1 MSGLTADE
9 IAFLEKMEK
18 NKQKHREA
26 QAKYRTSKKDVIKEY
41 NKKYYDEQREKLNSK
56 LSKQPKV
63 SIPTP
68 INIQQIAA
76 SPQNI
81 DRRTRRG
88 KRQNATG
95 EIETTYETRK
105 EPLEYSTIDEYITKA
120 DILQRFFTK
129 KSLSPILKAEM
140 S

>member
-56 LSKQPKV
+56 L
-63 SIPTP
+63 
-68 INIQQIAA
+68 
-76 SPQNI
+76 
-81 DRRTRRG
+81 
-88 KRQNATG
+88 
-95 EIETTYETRK
+95 
-105 EPLEYSTIDEYITKA
+105 
-120 DILQRFFTK
+120 
-129 KSLSPILKAEM
+129 
-140 S
+140 